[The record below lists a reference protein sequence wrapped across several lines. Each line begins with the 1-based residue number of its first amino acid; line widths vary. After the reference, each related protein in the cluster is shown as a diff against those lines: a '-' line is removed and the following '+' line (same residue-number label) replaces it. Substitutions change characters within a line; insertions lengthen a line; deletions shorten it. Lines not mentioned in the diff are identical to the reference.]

1 MEESK
6 LKRLNGESLVLADSI
21 RNKLIELF
29 PEIEIEG
36 KIDFNKL
43 KALLNEEIID
53 SNEYYSFTW
62 AGKSQAIKEINTP
75 TKATLKPVIEKSIDF
90 DHAEHVY
97 IEGENL
103 EVLKI
108 LQKSYNN
115 KIKMIYIDPPYN
127 TGKDFI
133 YKDNYKQNLK
143 DYLLQ
148 TNQIDSE
155 GNVINANLETN
166 GRFHSDWLN
175 MMYSRL
181 KLARNLLTDDG
192 VIFISIDDNELA
204 NLKLLCNEVFG
215 EKNFVGQ
222 WNWFKSATPPN
233 LSKKIKKNIEYIL
246 CYEKK
251 LNGNIYKGLKKHS
264 SSNNGLLNQTNR
276 YATLTFPANVVQT
289 TLEDGIYEKGLY
301 GTSSYKIELHE
312 DTEVK
317 DGVFIKP
324 VVLSAKFKWSQK
336 KLLEEIER
344 GTIISIKSKT
354 FSPSYEKL
362 EYAPEVPPNLINESH
377 NVTTTENAGR
387 KLTEMFGGLK
397 VFDYPK
403 PVSLIKYLMDFVCE
417 KDDIILDFFSGSAT
431 TAHAV
436 LEKNKEDGGNRKFIL
451 VQYPEPIDKDS
462 AVYQAGYHTICDI
475 GEQRIR
481 LALEELGLDV
491 GFKVFKLD
499 DSNIKEWSIE
509 FEDIVNDLDFFSNA
523 FKKESSELDIVYE
536 IMLKQ
541 GLELTYPINSFEV
554 DGKRI
559 YDIAFGNLFIC
570 LADKI
575 DTNVAKAIIAKR
587 DEYEIE
593 TSSVIFSD
601 AGFDGN
607 DSEKLNCIE
616 LLKDAGYPEDNLLT
630 I

>member
-1 MEESK
+1 
-6 LKRLNGESLVLADSI
+6 
-21 RNKLIELF
+21 
-29 PEIEIEG
+29 
-36 KIDFNKL
+36 
-43 KALLNEEIID
+43 
-53 SNEYYSFTW
+53 
-62 AGKSQAIKEINTP
+62 
-75 TKATLKPVIEKSIDF
+75 
-90 DHAEHVY
+90 
-97 IEGENL
+97 
-103 EVLKI
+103 
-108 LQKSYNN
+108 
-115 KIKMIYIDPPYN
+115 
-127 TGKDFI
+127 
-133 YKDNYKQNLK
+133 
-143 DYLLQ
+143 
-148 TNQIDSE
+148 
-155 GNVINANLETN
+155 
-166 GRFHSDWLN
+166 
-175 MMYSRL
+175 
-181 KLARNLLTDDG
+181 
-192 VIFISIDDNELA
+192 
-204 NLKLLCNEVFG
+204 
-215 EKNFVGQ
+215 
-222 WNWFKSATPPN
+222 
-233 LSKKIKKNIEYIL
+233 
-246 CYEKK
+246 
-251 LNGNIYKGLKKHS
+251 
-264 SSNNGLLNQTNR
+264 
-276 YATLTFPANVVQT
+276 
-289 TLEDGIYEKGLY
+289 
-301 GTSSYKIELHE
+301 
-312 DTEVK
+312 
-317 DGVFIKP
+317 
-324 VVLSAKFKWSQK
+324 
-336 KLLEEIER
+336 
-344 GTIISIKSKT
+344 
-354 FSPSYEKL
+354 
-362 EYAPEVPPNLINESH
+362 
-377 NVTTTENAGR
+377 
-387 KLTEMFGGLK
+387 MFGGLK

-509 FEDIVNDLDFFSNA
+509 FEDIENDLDFFSNA